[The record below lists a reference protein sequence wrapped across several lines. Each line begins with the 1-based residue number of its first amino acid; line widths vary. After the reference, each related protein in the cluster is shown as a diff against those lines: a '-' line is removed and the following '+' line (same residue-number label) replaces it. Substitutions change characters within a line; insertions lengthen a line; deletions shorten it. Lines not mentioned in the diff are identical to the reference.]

1 MRIVVALGGNALLRR
16 DEPMTIAAQHANVK
30 IAAEALA
37 VVAREHQLVITHGNG
52 PQVGLMALQ
61 AAAYNEGEP
70 YSLDIIGAATAGMIG
85 YMIEQEIGNIL
96 GYEIPLATILTRVE
110 VDPDDPAFDNP
121 TKFVGPGYEQAEA
134 ERLRHARGWTF
145 KLDGDNWRRV
155 VPSPIPKSI
164 IWHRPIRWLL
174 EKGTL
179 LLCAGGGGIPVMY
192 KPGTQTLVGVDAV
205 IDKDQASS
213 LLARELPADM
223 FVIAT
228 AVDGVYENFGTANA
242 TLIRRTSPQL
252 LEKSEF
258 SSGSMAPK
266 VDAAC
271 RFVRET
277 GNKAVIGLLENI
289 REIID
294 GSSGTIIE
302 PDADPE
308 VEHSAEPGITSNNA

>member
-1 MRIVVALGGNALLRR
+1 MRIVLALGGNALLRR
-16 DEPMTIAAQHANVK
+16 DEPMTVEVQRANVK
-30 IAAEALA
+30 VAAQAIAAI
-37 VVAREHQLVITHGNG
+37 AREHHVVVSHGNG

-70 YSLDIIGAATAGMIG
+70 YPLDIIGAATAGMIG

-121 TKFVGPGYEQAEA
+121 SKFVGPGYEKKEA
-134 ERLRHARGWTF
+134 DSLQRARGWNF
-145 KLDGDNWRRV
+145 KMDGKLWRRV
-155 VPSPIPKSI
+155 VPSPMPKSI

-192 KPGTQTLVGVDAV
+192 KPGTRILVGVDAV
-205 IDKDQASS
+205 IDKDLASS

-228 AVDGVYENFGTANA
+228 DVEGVYENYGTSNA
-242 TLIRRTSPQL
+242 TLIRRTSPQQ
-252 LEKSEF
+252 LEKLDF
-258 SSGSMAPK
+258 LSGSMAPK

-277 GNKAVIGLLENI
+277 GNTAVIGSLEKI
-289 REIID
+289 RQIID
-294 GSSGTIIE
+294 GKSGTIIE
-302 PDADPE
+302 PDDSSIKA
-308 VEHSAEPGITSNNA
+308 

>member
-1 MRIVVALGGNALLRR
+1 MSPVNIRLSL
-16 DEPMTIAAQHANVK
+16 
-30 IAAEALA
+30 
-37 VVAREHQLVITHGNG
+37 THGNG

-61 AAAYNEGEP
+61 AAAFNEGEP
-70 YSLDIIGAATAGMIG
+70 YPLDIIGAATAGMIG

-121 TKFVGPGYEQAEA
+121 ASSLVLVTKRRNQTACS
-134 ERLRHARGWTF
+134 ARAGWTF
-145 KLDGDNWRRV
+145 KKDGEDWRRV
-155 VPSPIPKSI
+155 VPSPMPKNI

-192 KPGTQTLVGVDAV
+192 KPGTRTLVGVEAV

-213 LLARELPADM
+213 LLARELPADL

-228 AVDGVYENFGTANA
+228 AVEGVYENYGTPNEA
-242 TLIRRTSPQL
+242 LIRRTSPQQ
-252 LEKSEF
+252 LEKFEF
-258 SSGSMAPK
+258 ASGSMAPK

-271 RFVRET
+271 RFVRES
-277 GNKAVIGLLENI
+277 GNKAVIGSLENI

-294 GSSGTIIE
+294 GIAGTIIE
-302 PDADPE
+302 PDAFDW
-308 VEHSAEPGITSNNA
+308 

>member
-1 MRIVVALGGNALLRR
+1 VRIVVALGGNALLRR
-16 DEPMTIAAQHANVK
+16 DEPMTVEAQRANVK
-30 IAAEALA
+30 IAAQALA
-37 VVAREHQLVITHGNG
+37 AVAREHHLVVTHGNG

-61 AAAYNEGEP
+61 AAAFNEGEP
-70 YSLDIIGAATAGMIG
+70 YPLDIIGAATAGMIG

-121 TKFVGPGYEQAEA
+121 SKFVGPGYKKEESDDLA
-134 ERLRHARGWTF
+134 RARGWIF
-145 KLDGDNWRRV
+145 KMDGDNWRRV
-155 VPSPIPKSI
+155 VPSPMPKNI

-192 KPGTQTLVGVDAV
+192 KPGTRILVGVDAV

-213 LLARELPADM
+213 LLARELTSDM

-228 AVDGVYENFGTANA
+228 DVEGVFENYGTANA
-242 TLIRRTSPQL
+242 ALIRRTSPRE
-252 LEKSEF
+252 LEKFDF

-271 RFVRET
+271 RFVRES
-277 GNKAVIGLLENI
+277 GNKAVIGSLEKI
-289 REIID
+289 RDIID
-294 GSSGTIIE
+294 GKSGTIIE
-302 PDADPE
+302 PDDSSGTA
-308 VEHSAEPGITSNNA
+308 